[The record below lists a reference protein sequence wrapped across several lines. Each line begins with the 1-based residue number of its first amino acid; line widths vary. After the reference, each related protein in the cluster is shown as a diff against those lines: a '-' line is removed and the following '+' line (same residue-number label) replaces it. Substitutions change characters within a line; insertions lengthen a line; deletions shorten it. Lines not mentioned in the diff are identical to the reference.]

1 MFCFVYVCVLNMN
14 LSFNKSHEHFHVL
27 SLDIVFGLEDD
38 SGRQV
43 HHHKECSCFQPQVF
57 SKRNCLPERQAHL
70 QSLTWKDFLVDRMSD
85 RFLFLK
91 ARFFGL
97 QISMKFYERHG
108 IHVFCFFLVVFV
120 SGRNPSRKKT
130 GADEICC

>member
-1 MFCFVYVCVLNMN
+1 MFPTTGFFQKK
-14 LSFNKSHEHFHVL
+14 LSAGEASPPPKS
-27 SLDIVFGLEDD
+27 
-38 SGRQV
+38 
-43 HHHKECSCFQPQVF
+43 
-57 SKRNCLPERQAHL
+57 
-70 QSLTWKDFLVDRMSD
+70 DFLVDRMSD